1 MNRHN
6 MAGLETYPELPDSR
20 SIRVIKLHGA
30 TGPNDDIRF
39 DLITVS
45 LDAPLPYEAISY
57 TWSGQPL
64 DRPVYANGR
73 EYLVTRNAEDVMRR
87 LRPNKPEH
95 SRHLWIDAICINQKD
110 DKEKAVEVQLM
121 YEIYANAER
130 VNIWLGQGSESTAL
144 ALKWLRWYSWTFSPV
159 RRAQAKCAGAITS
172 AGSIFIRLLLGIAV
186 ICMSC
191 VWACIMLLVGAVV
204 LFPFGLLP
212 IFKSYKKRFRDG
224 LAELASMEYWERAWT
239 VQEANA
245 NELCFI
251 LCGSSAPLRLDL
263 FYMSHYMIPP
273 IYIFS
278 TLNNSKLNQRYSLH
292 ILDIFHTHGQAE
304 FGAQIFDVLCK
315 TKATIAKDKLFA
327 IRAMFPDSLGA
338 LTIDYSVS
346 DSDIYTEAARIV
358 LEETQNVEFFR
369 YACQPGREDRF
380 PSWVPSW
387 SALIDIPDWIC
398 KFAPT
403 TISQEA
409 VIIED
414 DDMNVLKL
422 KGLRIEKVA
431 SAISERFPSVPP
443 LQVPWSRSL
452 DLNVAHEA
460 FVVFREWVHST
471 GAVDNQDPCM
481 LQLAWMISQMI
492 NLDVNDVLAWFQL
505 TWSEDNFGMEKLWD
519 YGLHGGEV
527 CDSRKFT
534 VNFLQMV
541 SGRSLF
547 MTETGRVG
555 MSTFVIRPG
564 DEIALLTGE
573 KLPYVIRKNLDCPDK
588 YSLVAPSWLSGALMG
603 EEWPGWNGQLEDL
616 EDIELV

>member
-1 MNRHN
+1 

-30 TGPNDDIRF
+30 TSPSDDIRF

-95 SRHLWIDAICINQKD
+95 SRNLWIDAICINQKD
-110 DKEKAVEVQLM
+110 DREKAVEVQLM

-130 VNIWLGQGSESTAL
+130 VNIWLGQGSESTSL

-159 RRAQAKCAGAITS
+159 WKAQAKC
-172 AGSIFIRLLLGIAV
+172 
-186 ICMSC
+186 
-191 VWACIMLLVGAVV
+191 
-204 LFPFGLLP
+204 
-212 IFKSYKKRFRDG
+212 YKKQFRDG
-224 LAELASMEYWERAWT
+224 LADLASMEYWERAWT

-263 FYMSHYMIPP
+263 FYLSHYMIPP

-278 TLNNSKLNQRYSLH
+278 LLNNSKLNQRYSLH
-292 ILDIFHTHGQAE
+292 MLDIFHTHAQAE
-304 FGAQIFDVLCK
+304 FGTQIFDVLCK

-327 IRAMFPDSLGA
+327 IRAMFPDTLGA
-338 LTIDYSVS
+338 LTIDYSVP

-369 YACQPGREDRF
+369 YACQPRREDKF

-387 SALIDIPDWIC
+387 SALIDTPDWIC
-398 KFAPT
+398 KFTPAT
-403 TISQEA
+403 LSQEA
-409 VIIED
+409 IIIED
-414 DDMNVLKL
+414 DDTKVLKL
-422 KGLRIEKVA
+422 KGRRVDKAA
-431 SAISERFPSVPP
+431 SAISERFPSVAP

-452 DLNVAHEA
+452 DLNVAREA

-471 GAVDNQDPCM
+471 GAANNEDPCM
-481 LQLAWMISQMI
+481 HQLAMMISQMI
-492 NLDVNDVLAWFQL
+492 RLDVNDVLAWFQL

-555 MSTFVIRPG
+555 MSTLVMRPG

-573 KLPYVIRKNLDCPDK
+573 KLPYVIRKSLDCPDK
-588 YSLVAPSWLSGALMG
+588 YTLVAPCWLSGALMG
-603 EEWPGWNGQLEDL
+603 EEWPGWNGQLDDL
-616 EDIELV
+616 EDIELI